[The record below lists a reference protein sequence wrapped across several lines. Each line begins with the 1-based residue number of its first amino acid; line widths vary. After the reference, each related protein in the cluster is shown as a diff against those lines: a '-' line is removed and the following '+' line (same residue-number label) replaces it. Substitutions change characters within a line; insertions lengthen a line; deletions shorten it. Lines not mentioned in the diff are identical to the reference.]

1 VVTDSQ
7 APAAGPPA
15 ADDPLPND
23 TESSDVNGRSLA
35 IRTVFG
41 VVLLFA
47 GAAVGAWLLKDG
59 LTRAGVWFFEVYGLV
74 GLVLGTL
81 ATDVL
86 GVPVPVDVYLAA
98 SITAD
103 KPVLPILAVASVTSV
118 ISGNLAYLLGGVLD
132 KIPLLG
138 RLVRRYEDKGRAV
151 FAKWGVTAVAIAAW
165 TPLPFS
171 IVCWFAGAF
180 RMPYKRFF
188 LATLHRVPRII
199 LYYYVIALGWMA
211 GAA

>member
-1 VVTDSQ
+1 MPS
-7 APAAGPPA
+7 APNPA
-15 ADDPLPND
+15 EL
-23 TESSDVNGRSLA
+23 SGRSLA
-35 IRTVFG
+35 LRTIAG
-41 VVLLFA
+41 VVILFG
-47 GAAVGAWLLKDG
+47 GAAVGAFLLKDD

-81 ATDVL
+81 ATDVF

-98 SITAD
+98 AITAD
-103 KPVLPILAVASVTSV
+103 KPAIPILAVASVTSV
-118 ISGNLAYLLGGVLD
+118 VSGNIAYALGHVLD
-132 KIPLLG
+132 RIPLLG
-138 RLVRRYEDKGRAV
+138 RLVRRYEDKGRQA

-180 RMPYKRFF
+180 RMPWRRFF
-188 LATLHRVPRII
+188 LATLHRAPRII